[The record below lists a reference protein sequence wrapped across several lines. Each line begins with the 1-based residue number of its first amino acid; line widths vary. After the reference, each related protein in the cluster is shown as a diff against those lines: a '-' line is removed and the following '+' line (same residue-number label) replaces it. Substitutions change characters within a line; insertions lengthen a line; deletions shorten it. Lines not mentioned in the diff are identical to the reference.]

1 MSVKTLTAL
10 ALLKNGVAPLAN
22 IARRPVKL
30 AAEKR
35 RKVVTVAE
43 SAAIGDIGH
52 AIIAMAQQVARFINR
67 TRFEIALR
75 RQPGLLF

>member
-10 ALLKNGVAPLAN
+10 PLLKNGVAPLAN

-43 SAAIGDIGH
+43 SAALGDIGH
-52 AIIAMAQQVARFINR
+52 AIIAMAQQMARFHQPHPIQ
-67 TRFEIALR
+67 IALR

>member
-1 MSVKTLTAL
+1 MPAKTLTVL
-10 ALLKNGVAPLAN
+10 ALLKNGVASLTN
-22 IARRPVKL
+22 IARRPGKL
-30 AAEKR
+30 PAKKR

-52 AIIAMAQQVARFINR
+52 AVIAMAQQVARLHQPHPIQ
-67 TRFEIALR
+67 IALR